1 MQLSIL
7 TQFLCQTLDSVP
19 NREISQIKRSIH
31 RFSMSHHP
39 IFRSLCRL
47 PSQNGRADGCRRHRE
62 AQPDRSDSRTA
73 DREIRAEGASSQAPR
88 HALPRHTAPFH
99 SDTTRVSIRPNS
111 LMKRHS
117 EGLLPRRNPS
127 PHPSLRRITSHA
139 GYCRRLAASQAACRA
154 SASRKPSVPESN
166 PTESLLTGIRHRSSQ
181 PPSRSSCR
189 R

>member
-47 PSQNGRADGCRRHRE
+47 PSQTAGLTDAAGIGKRNRTDPTAGQRIGRSG
-62 AQPDRSDSRTA
+62 QK
-73 DREIRAEGASSQAPR
+73 GASSQAPR

-111 LMKRHS
+111 LMKRHG